1 MKLSS
6 CLITISHALRWV
18 LKIVQEHLLRV
29 CLHVPQMIVIIDWLI
44 MCGSLVYVYRP
55 IPVWI
60 YFNSSAGGIF
70 RWYVEIILVSIVC
83 AIYCYNYIQWNKWH
97 YKILWS
103 LTFWSEINEG
113 IFTSSS
119 QVCVVVVGEI
129 FSVKVSKHK
138 NYKTI
143 LQETSLCTFSDIQG
157 IVDAEWPWSWV
168 NLFGGFF

>member
-1 MKLSS
+1 MLWGGFWK
-6 CLITISHALRWV
+6 
-18 LKIVQEHLLRV
+18 KVQEYLLRV

-119 QVCVVVVGEI
+119 QVCVVVGGGGKKCLVLKYLNIKIINQYCKKPVCVHSLI
-129 FSVKVSKHK
+129 FRGLLTLNGLDLELVFL
-138 NYKTI
+138 N
-143 LQETSLCTFSDIQG
+143 QF
-157 IVDAEWPWSWV
+157 
-168 NLFGGFF
+168 